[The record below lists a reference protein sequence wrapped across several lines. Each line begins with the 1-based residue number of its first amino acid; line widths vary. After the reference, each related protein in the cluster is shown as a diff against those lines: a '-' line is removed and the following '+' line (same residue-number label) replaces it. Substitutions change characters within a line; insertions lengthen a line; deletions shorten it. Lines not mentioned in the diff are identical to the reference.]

1 MYFCLT
7 VWFQNL
13 LCVHVRASSTIP
25 HFQEDEG
32 LSEEERRRMSIEE
45 VRVTDI
51 ISDNPVVFEWTSH
64 PLPQTRKSLP
74 IYPYREALLEAIT
87 EHQVDNS
94 TSLIACALFD

>member
-1 MYFCLT
+1 MILYRELDVFLLVT

-51 ISDNPVVFEWTSH
+51 IRDILVVFE
-64 PLPQTRKSLP
+64 
-74 IYPYREALLEAIT
+74 
-87 EHQVDNS
+87 
-94 TSLIACALFD
+94 

>member
-51 ISDNPVVFEWTSH
+51 ITDSPVVFE
-64 PLPQTRKSLP
+64 
-74 IYPYREALLEAIT
+74 
-87 EHQVDNS
+87 
-94 TSLIACALFD
+94 